1 MATKRDALV
10 ASAEK
15 SLQKGKADSALKDYL
30 KVLEETPGDINILN
44 KVGDLFVRLNRN
56 EESIPYFTRIAEHY
70 SRDGF
75 FLKAIAIYKK
85 INKLDPARLD
95 IYERLAEL
103 YAKQGLTIEAKSQ
116 YQVLADYHA
125 KNENVIGAIGIY
137 QKMVQTEPQN
147 IQLHVKLAD
156 LYTQARRTGEALKEY
171 GVVASL
177 LRERGASDEAVQVY
191 EKALRIGPDNGEI
204 LGSFVPMLLQ
214 SGRLAEARAHLAKAL
229 ETTPRS
235 VPLFLLAAE
244 AALAAGDKEEA
255 KAFVG
260 KAQAVEPDSEEVL
273 AAAVKVHPAAGASP
287 QAMAAAIALA
297 DRAMRR
303 GEAKKALTLLEPF
316 AETSKE
322 NEDFLAKL
330 VQIAEAANGPTAG
343 IPYRSLLAD
352 LWKSKGRVSDAAD
365 ALRVL
370 TRLAPDRVEFRA
382 RLAALEPPAP
392 VGPAGRPLGL
402 GVPPH
407 RAAGCRASGR
417 RSAGRAA
424 EASSGSRSRDK
435 SPPWRPRRLRP
446 RLRRAQTTPSSSSS
460 TTSSSSGTR
469 ARPVRCRVP
478 SAESRSATC
487 RRSSLLRRAFRHRR
501 HSACCRRSRRATGW
515 RRAPGT
521 TSRTT
526 TRRLSP

>member
-1 MATKRDALV
+1 MATKRDALI

-15 SLQKGKADSALKDYL
+15 ALVKGKADSALKDYL

-137 QKMVQTEPQN
+137 QKMAQAEPQN

-156 LYTQARRTGEALKEY
+156 LYTQARRSGEALKEY
-171 GVVASL
+171 GVVAGL
-177 LRERGASDEAVQVY
+177 LRERGATDEAIQVY

-204 LGSFVPMLLQ
+204 LKSFVPMLL
-214 SGRLAEARAHLAKAL
+214 STGRVSEARAHLVKAI

-235 VPLFLLAAE
+235 VTLFLLSAD

-255 KAFVG
+255 KACVT
-260 KAQAVEPDSEEVL
+260 KAQAIEPDSEDVL
-273 AAAVKVHPAAGASP
+273 SAAVRVHPAAGSAA
-287 QAMAAAIALA
+287 QALSAAVALA

-303 GEAKKALTLLEPF
+303 GEAKKALALLEPF
-316 AETSKE
+316 AESSRA

-330 VQIAEAANGPTAG
+330 VQIAEAAGGPAAG
-343 IPYRSLLAD
+343 IPYRSHLAE
-352 LWKSKGRVSDAAD
+352 LWKSRGRIADAAD
-365 ALRVL
+365 ALRIL
-370 TRLAPDRVEFRA
+370 TRLVPDQPEFRA
-382 RLAALEPPAP
+382 RLAALEPSGSTSVERSGPVPVPPLPAP
-392 VGPAGRPLGL
+392 RVDRSGGVSRPVPPAPPPT
-402 GVPPH
+402 GVP
-407 RAAGCRASGR
+407 
-417 RSAGRAA
+417 
-424 EASSGSRSRDK
+424 
-435 SPPWRPRRLRP
+435 
-446 RLRRAQTTPSSSSS
+446 
-460 TTSSSSGTR
+460 
-469 ARPVRCRVP
+469 ARPAPTSTSGLVP
-478 SAESRSATC
+478 
-487 RRSSLLRRAFRHRR
+487 
-501 HSACCRRSRRATGW
+501 
-515 RRAPGT
+515 APA
-521 TSRTT
+521 
-526 TRRLSP
+526 P